1 MLVICDH
8 FSAFPDEFL
17 CSHVNI
23 YAAQALHLHCLHTSI
38 SCVFEPS
45 DGYPVSVL
53 YRPCVQWLSLPQLSH
68 LIIHSSLSSNTS
80 SISTC
85 SLTRLVHQTGWCL
98 SCPVR

>member
-23 YAAQALHLHCLHTSI
+23 YAAQALRLHCLHTSI

-45 DGYPVSVL
+45 AAYPVSVL

-68 LIIHSSLSSNTS
+68 LTASVRINTS

-85 SLTRLVHQTGWCL
+85 SLTRLVHQTGWSL
-98 SCPVR
+98 SCPV